1 MPKINLLD
9 PSVFNQIA
17 AGEVV
22 ERPASIIK
30 ELVENSIDAG
40 ATRIEV
46 QIFDGGITKLIVSDN
61 GSGIAPDDL
70 ELAFMPHAT
79 SKIKDYNDLF
89 SLDTLGFR
97 GEALASIAS
106 VTEIEVITKT
116 ASTEGQSIKLSGG
129 KVVAKGE
136 KGSPQGTYF
145 CVENLFFNT
154 PARQKFL
161 KKPKKEES
169 EITTLITRLILA
181 NPNVAFKYSAD
192 NKLIFNSTGKGI
204 EDAIFAIYGAQTM
217 QNLVKVDYTDGDY
230 NLIGYIGKTTYFK
243 PNRTYQT
250 IMINN
255 RWVADSIASVAV
267 SQSYESYMMKHCF
280 PFCVLYLTMPN
291 EEVDVNV
298 HPNKLEVRFQDSRKI
313 FGFVYKAISEALFND
328 ITKKTQQE
336 IHPNEP
342 QIELVKPV
350 EVEVTQTTPN
360 DIVIEQKQE
369 INLENT
375 SQSSAPVE
383 NKENEKQSE
392 AGASLEF
399 FFNNPYSTTK
409 TNEIHSSEG
418 SVLNEIVI
426 DKLIDSTIQKYEFQ
440 DTPKSQKIEPKPIQ
454 TQLVADEIQDKHA
467 FLSTQVIGKLFNT
480 FVVVE
485 IDDNVYFIDQHAAH
499 ERLLY
504 DKYVRQVK
512 QKEMACQPLLLPYTI
527 QVNHAEEQF
536 ILDNMELLQQL
547 GFDISPFGTLS
558 FRVSAIPCI
567 LPNLNVS
574 NFFANFL
581 SNINSIVNLKSIDLI
596 LDILAETACK
606 HAVKGG
612 DDLAKEEIVKL
623 VSDFAD
629 GNTTLQCPH
638 GRPFV
643 VKFTRKDLDKWFKR
657 TV

>member
-298 HPNKLEVRFQDSRKI
+298 HTNKLEVR
-313 FGFVYKAISEALFND
+313 
-328 ITKKTQQE
+328 
-336 IHPNEP
+336 
-342 QIELVKPV
+342 
-350 EVEVTQTTPN
+350 
-360 DIVIEQKQE
+360 
-369 INLENT
+369 
-375 SQSSAPVE
+375 
-383 NKENEKQSE
+383 
-392 AGASLEF
+392 
-399 FFNNPYSTTK
+399 
-409 TNEIHSSEG
+409 
-418 SVLNEIVI
+418 
-426 DKLIDSTIQKYEFQ
+426 
-440 DTPKSQKIEPKPIQ
+440 
-454 TQLVADEIQDKHA
+454 
-467 FLSTQVIGKLFNT
+467 
-480 FVVVE
+480 
-485 IDDNVYFIDQHAAH
+485 
-499 ERLLY
+499 
-504 DKYVRQVK
+504 
-512 QKEMACQPLLLPYTI
+512 
-527 QVNHAEEQF
+527 
-536 ILDNMELLQQL
+536 
-547 GFDISPFGTLS
+547 
-558 FRVSAIPCI
+558 
-567 LPNLNVS
+567 
-574 NFFANFL
+574 
-581 SNINSIVNLKSIDLI
+581 
-596 LDILAETACK
+596 
-606 HAVKGG
+606 
-612 DDLAKEEIVKL
+612 
-623 VSDFAD
+623 
-629 GNTTLQCPH
+629 
-638 GRPFV
+638 
-643 VKFTRKDLDKWFKR
+643 
-657 TV
+657 